1 MTNGYA
7 THLHFI
13 GKVTE
18 AGGDTMVS
26 STGKQSQSLTN
37 PQSMA
42 LLEAIR
48 ELLGGRTSLKEV
60 CYLRWAFR
68 IHSLAPLPVHSLC
81 FQCVD
86 ENRTGQLSALDPC
99 HIFPAKWVKNKLFPT
114 LILDMAFYP
123 WNRKVTNRGTNVICS
138 RSHRMRPQSQQ
149 PDQVFLYLDLT
160 STLPLFVPSFPFPA
174 SSVWTSW
181 SVPLLMTKKKASYFS
196 SSLGL
201 PPFNLYILYLL

>member
-26 STGKQSQSLTN
+26 FTGKQSQSLTN

-68 IHSLAPLPVHSLC
+68 IHSLAPLPVHS
-81 FQCVD
+81 
-86 ENRTGQLSALDPC
+86 S
-99 HIFPAKWVKNKLFPT
+99 
-114 LILDMAFYP
+114 
-123 WNRKVTNRGTNVICS
+123 
-138 RSHRMRPQSQQ
+138 
-149 PDQVFLYLDLT
+149 
-160 STLPLFVPSFPFPA
+160 A
-174 SSVWTSW
+174 SSAWMKTELASFLLLTHATS
-181 SVPLLMTKKKASYFS
+181 SRQSESKIN
-196 SSLGL
+196 SSLH
-201 PPFNLYILYLL
+201 